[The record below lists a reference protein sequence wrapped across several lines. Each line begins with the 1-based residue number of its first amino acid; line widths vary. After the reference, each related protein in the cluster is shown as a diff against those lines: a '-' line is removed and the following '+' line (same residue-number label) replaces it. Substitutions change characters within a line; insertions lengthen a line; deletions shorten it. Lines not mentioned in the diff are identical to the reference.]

1 MQQLT
6 GLRVKGNVRP
16 DAQNIKISDKGAIV
30 AQELAN
36 FRLIHEPPL
45 SFKSNLELCDVPGY
59 SKKIRR

>member
-1 MQQLT
+1 M
-6 GLRVKGNVRP
+6 KGNVRP

-45 SFKSNLELCDVPGY
+45 SFKSNLEL
-59 SKKIRR
+59 